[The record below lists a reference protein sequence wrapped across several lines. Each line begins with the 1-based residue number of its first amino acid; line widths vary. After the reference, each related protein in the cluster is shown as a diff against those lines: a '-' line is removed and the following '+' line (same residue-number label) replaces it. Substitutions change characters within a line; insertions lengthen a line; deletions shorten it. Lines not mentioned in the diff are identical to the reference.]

1 MLLDC
6 SNLNEEPLKSIVAKA
21 FFENFD
27 FSGDKIDF
35 IITYSYKNKGKPL
48 WIEPILWAEG
58 KKGKSELFKSLAQLI
73 LTIGKHKFYTHFPP
87 PYLGAFDAF
96 SFLFVEYHKLD
107 FIFTRSDID
116 FSVTP
121 SNHNTESFKHL
132 LNELTPLLEKEAS
145 IFDYETQNKELK
157 AFIKDNL
164 LYSKRSKIPVDK
176 NNFVHVYFKWVEHVK
191 PSISIEWQQA
201 KKQGILDADF
211 YLADLLSE
219 SNETILESL
228 NTILK
233 VNHYKFNKKLNNF
246 GAFNFDETSFNDKQ
260 KAHQTFWNIYERP
273 PKREFWNYITE
284 RRDLLVSNDIRERKG
299 AFFTPKIW
307 VEKSQEY
314 LAKAL
319 GQDYQDEYI
328 IWDCAGGTGN
338 LLSGLIN
345 KKNLYLSTLDKSDVS
360 IVKERIKNGA
370 KLLENHVFQFD
381 FLNDDFFGEK
391 VPKSLQEILKDKEKL
406 KKLIIYINPPYAE
419 ATGYTSTSK
428 DYKHKPKVARDNLIC
443 EKYKNELGKANNE
456 VFAQF
461 FMRIYK
467 ELNGVILA
475 SFSTLK
481 NLQGSNFKKFREVFK
496 AEFKGG
502 FMVPADTFDNVKGQF
517 PIGFLVWDTSSILPK
532 ENPLNLGGNSKEEK
546 QNSNLILDQDNLKD
560 NPLKEHFCLLDIN
573 APNRKMCP
581 QSRTRLRGHKS
592 ILQQPPLHAVS
603 LEIFDSFG
611 GFLGTKN
618 IVIDDENNK
627 PIIHFLRPFYDKS
640 NEPIGFLRFM
650 GADFSTNISTCLCNH
665 LTINDVRE
673 VKYTPITHN
682 NIAEMCIYFSIR
694 YCIKATWQNDR
705 DQFYAPY
712 NDAWQDDNEFKN
724 NSLAF
729 CLFHNQNRIMNFD
742 NTKKYGKFV
751 EINHFIPFDEDEV
764 ESKERYTSHALLDFL
779 KGKTKKTKE
788 EGDSLFLNA
797 KKENKPLEFSPSAS
811 KVFDAG
817 REIYRYYHAQD
828 FTNRPYNANA
838 SLYDIKEF
846 FQGRNMQGKLNS
858 PAKAKD
864 KYYKQLYANLQDA
877 LKDLAK
883 EIQPKVYEYGF
894 LRE

>member
-1 MLLDC
+1 MPLDF
-6 SNLNEEPLKSIVAKA
+6 SNLNEEPLKSSVAKA

-35 IITYSYKNKGKPL
+35 IITYNHKNKGKPL
-48 WIEPILWAEG
+48 WVEPILWAEG

-132 LNELTPLLEKEAS
+132 LNELTPLLEKEAL

-201 KKQGILDADF
+201 RKQGILDADF

-219 SNETILESL
+219 GNETILESL

-273 PKREFWNYITE
+273 PKREFWDYIIE

-314 LAKAL
+314 LAKIL

-345 KKNLYLSTLDKSDVS
+345 KANLYLSTLDKSDVS

-381 FLNDDFFGEK
+381 FLNDDFNK
-391 VPKSLQEILKDKEKL
+391 VPKSLQEILEDKEKR

-419 ATGYTSTSK
+419 AGNKAKMSGTE
-428 DYKHKPKVARDNLIC
+428 KHKDLVARGNLIC
-443 EKYKNELGKANNE
+443 KKYKDELNKANNE
-456 VFAQF
+456 LFAQF

-467 ELNGVILA
+467 ELNGCIMA

-481 NLQGSNFKKFREVFK
+481 YLNSSNFKKFREVFK
-496 AEFKGG
+496 AKFLEG
-502 FMVPADTFDNVKGQF
+502 FMVPADSFDNVKGQF
-517 PIGFLVWDTSSILPK
+517 PIGFLVWDTATP
-532 ENPLNLGGNSKEEK
+532 
-546 QNSNLILDQDNLKD
+546 
-560 NPLKEHFCLLDIN
+560 PLKPTNAIN
-573 APNRKMCP
+573 
-581 QSRTRLRGHKS
+581 
-592 ILQQPPLHAVS
+592 
-603 LEIFDSFG
+603 LEVFDSRG
-611 GFLGTKN
+611 EFLGYKN
-618 IVIDDENNK
+618 IVNENVKNIHMWLKQKEKIENMEILGYIDTPTPDFQGSSSVAIINNK
-627 PIIHFLRPFYDKS
+627 NSSKRHSVYFAIASS
-640 NEPIGFLRFM
+640 NILFGSVF
-650 GADFSTNISTCLCNH
+650 
-665 LTINDVRE
+665 
-673 VKYTPITHN
+673 
-682 NIAEMCIYFSIR
+682 FSIR
-694 YCIKATWQNDR
+694 HCIKATWQNDR

-712 NDAWQDDNEFKN
+712 DDAFQDDSEFKN
-724 NSLAF
+724 NCLTF
-729 CLFHNQNRIMNFD
+729 MLFHTQNRI
-742 NTKKYGKFV
+742 TTTQGT
-751 EINHFIPFDEDEV
+751 NHFIPFSETEV
-764 ESKERYTSHALLDFL
+764 NAKERYSSHALLDFL
-779 KGKTKKTKE
+779 KGGIKE

-797 KKENKPLEFSPSAS
+797 KKENKPLEFSLCAS

-817 REIYRYYHAQD
+817 RKIYHHYHTQAS
-828 FTNRPYNANA
+828 TNRHYNANA

-846 FQGRNMQGKLNS
+846 FQGRNAQGKLNL

-864 KYYKQLYANLQDA
+864 EYYKQLYANLQDA

>member
-1 MLLDC
+1 M
-6 SNLNEEPLKSIVAKA
+6 
-21 FFENFD
+21 
-27 FSGDKIDF
+27 
-35 IITYSYKNKGKPL
+35 
-48 WIEPILWAEG
+48 
-58 KKGKSELFKSLAQLI
+58 
-73 LTIGKHKFYTHFPP
+73 
-87 PYLGAFDAF
+87 
-96 SFLFVEYHKLD
+96 EYHKLD

-132 LNELTPLLEKEAS
+132 LNELTPLLEKEAL

-201 KKQGILDADF
+201 RKQGILDADF

-273 PKREFWNYITE
+273 PKREFWDYIIE

-314 LAKAL
+314 LAKIL

-419 ATGYTSTSK
+419 AGNKAKMSGIGE
-428 DYKHKPKVARDNLIC
+428 HKAKVARNNKVY
-443 EKYKNELGKANNE
+443 ETYKDLLGRGANE

-475 SFSTLK
+475 SFSKLK

-502 FMVPADTFDNVKGQF
+502 FMVPADSFDNVKGQF
-517 PIGFLVWDTSSILPK
+517 PIGFLVWDTATP
-532 ENPLNLGGNSKEEK
+532 
-546 QNSNLILDQDNLKD
+546 
-560 NPLKEHFCLLDIN
+560 PLKTN
-573 APNRKMCP
+573 QRA
-581 QSRTRLRGHKS
+581 Q
-592 ILQQPPLHAVS
+592 
-603 LEIFDSFG
+603 FG
-611 GFLGTKN
+611 S
-618 IVIDDENNK
+618 V
-627 PIIHFLRPFYDKS
+627 
-640 NEPIGFLRFM
+640 
-650 GADFSTNISTCLCNH
+650 
-665 LTINDVRE
+665 
-673 VKYTPITHN
+673 
-682 NIAEMCIYFSIR
+682 
-694 YCIKATWQNDR
+694 
-705 DQFYAPY
+705 
-712 NDAWQDDNEFKN
+712 
-724 NSLAF
+724 
-729 CLFHNQNRIMNFD
+729 
-742 NTKKYGKFV
+742 
-751 EINHFIPFDEDEV
+751 
-764 ESKERYTSHALLDFL
+764 
-779 KGKTKKTKE
+779 
-788 EGDSLFLNA
+788 
-797 KKENKPLEFSPSAS
+797 
-811 KVFDAG
+811 
-817 REIYRYYHAQD
+817 
-828 FTNRPYNANA
+828 
-838 SLYDIKEF
+838 
-846 FQGRNMQGKLNS
+846 
-858 PAKAKD
+858 
-864 KYYKQLYANLQDA
+864 
-877 LKDLAK
+877 
-883 EIQPKVYEYGF
+883 
-894 LRE
+894 

>member
-1 MLLDC
+1 MLLDF
-6 SNLNEEPLKSIVAKA
+6 SNLNEEPLKSSVAKA

-35 IITYSYKNKGKPL
+35 IITYNHKNKGKPL
-48 WIEPILWAEG
+48 WVEPILWAEG

-107 FIFTRSDID
+107 FIFTRSDIN

-132 LNELTPLLEKEAS
+132 LNELTPLLEKEAL

-191 PSISIEWQQA
+191 PSISIEWQLA
-201 KKQGILDADF
+201 RKQGILDADF

-219 SNETILESL
+219 GNETILESL

-273 PKREFWNYITE
+273 PKREFWDYIIE

-345 KKNLYLSTLDKSDVS
+345 KANLYLSTLDKSDVS

-381 FLNDDFFGEK
+381 FLNDDFFSDK
-391 VPKSLQEILKDKEKL
+391 LPKSLQEILKDEEKR
-406 KKLIIYINPPYAE
+406 KRLIIYINPPYAE
-419 ATGYTSTSK
+419 ATSAKTPSGTGKNK
-428 DYKHKPKVARDNLIC
+428 DLVARGNLIC
-443 EKYKNELGKANNE
+443 KKYKDELNKANNE
-456 VFAQF
+456 LFAQF

-467 ELNGVILA
+467 ELDGCIMA

-481 NLQGSNFKKFREVFK
+481 YLNSSNFKKFREVFK
-496 AEFKGG
+496 AKFLEG
-502 FMVPADTFDNVKGQF
+502 FMVPADSFDNVTGQF
-517 PIGFLVWDTSSILPK
+517 PIGFLVWDTATPPLKPTNALNLEVFDSLGEFLGYKTFKPVVDKVKNINAWIK
-532 ENPLNLGGNSKEEK
+532 NYDNKKAQATMGFMENPTPDFQNNNFLCVLNQQG
-546 QNSNLILDQDNLKD
+546 
-560 NPLKEHFCLLDIN
+560 
-573 APNRKMCP
+573 
-581 QSRTRLRGHKS
+581 TR
-592 ILQQPPLHAVS
+592 
-603 LEIFDSFG
+603 
-611 GFLGTKN
+611 
-618 IVIDDENNK
+618 
-627 PIIHFLRPFYDKS
+627 
-640 NEPIGFLRFM
+640 
-650 GADFSTNISTCLCNH
+650 
-665 LTINDVRE
+665 
-673 VKYTPITHN
+673 HN
-682 NIAEMCIYFSIR
+682 NYFGLTPTNLLIGTIYFSIR
-694 YCIKATWQNDR
+694 HCIRHTWQNHN

-712 NDAWQDDNEFKN
+712 DDAFQSEFKN
-724 NSLAF
+724 NCLIF
-729 CLFHNQNRIMNFD
+729 MLFHSKNRI
-742 NTKKYGKFV
+742 TTTQGT
-751 EINHFIPFDEDEV
+751 NHFIPFSETEV
-764 ESKERYTSHALLDFL
+764 NAKERYSSHALLDFL
-779 KGKTKKTKE
+779 KGGIKE
-788 EGDSLFLNA
+788 ESDSLFLNA
-797 KKENKPLEFSPSAS
+797 KKENKPLEFSLCAS
-811 KVFDAG
+811 RVFDAG
-817 REIYRYYHAQD
+817 REIYRYYHTQD
-828 FTNRPYNANA
+828 FTNRPYNANI

-846 FQGRNMQGKLNS
+846 FQGRNAQGKLNL

-864 KYYKQLYANLQDA
+864 GYYKQLYANLQDA

>member
-1 MLLDC
+1 M
-6 SNLNEEPLKSIVAKA
+6 I
-21 FFENFD
+21 
-27 FSGDKIDF
+27 
-35 IITYSYKNKGKPL
+35 
-48 WIEPILWAEG
+48 
-58 KKGKSELFKSLAQLI
+58 
-73 LTIGKHKFYTHFPP
+73 
-87 PYLGAFDAF
+87 
-96 SFLFVEYHKLD
+96 
-107 FIFTRSDID
+107 
-116 FSVTP
+116 
-121 SNHNTESFKHL
+121 
-132 LNELTPLLEKEAS
+132 LEKE
-145 IFDYETQNKELK
+145 
-157 AFIKDNL
+157 
-164 LYSKRSKIPVDK
+164 R
-176 NNFVHVYFKWVEHVK
+176 
-191 PSISIEWQQA
+191 
-201 KKQGILDADF
+201 G
-211 YLADLLSE
+211 
-219 SNETILESL
+219 
-228 NTILK
+228 
-233 VNHYKFNKKLNNF
+233 
-246 GAFNFDETSFNDKQ
+246 
-260 KAHQTFWNIYERP
+260 R
-273 PKREFWNYITE
+273 
-284 RRDLLVSNDIRERKG
+284 
-299 AFFTPKIW
+299 FFTPKIW

-314 LAKAL
+314 LAKIL

-345 KKNLYLSTLDKSDVS
+345 KANLYLSTLDKSDVS

-381 FLNDDFFGEK
+381 FLNDDFYSEK

-428 DYKHKPKVARDNLIC
+428 DYKHKPKVARNNKVY
-443 EKYKNELGKANNE
+443 ETYKDLLGRGANE

-502 FMVPADTFDNVKGQF
+502 FMAPADTFDNVKGQF

-560 NPLKEHFCLLDIN
+560 NPLKEHFY
-573 APNRKMCP
+573 
-581 QSRTRLRGHKS
+581 
-592 ILQQPPLHAVS
+592 AVS

-611 GFLGTKN
+611 GFLGIKN

-751 EINHFIPFDEDEV
+751 EINHFIPFDEEQV
-764 ESKERYTSHALLDFL
+764 GAKERYASHVLLDFL
-779 KGKTKKTKE
+779 KVKLKE
-788 EGDSLFLNA
+788 QTQNNNLFNSS
-797 KKENKPLEFSPSAS
+797 KKERKPLEFSETALS
-811 KVFDAG
+811 VLNAG
-817 REIYRYYHAQD
+817 REIYRHYHTQD
-828 FTNRPYNANA
+828 FTNRHYNANA

-846 FQGRNMQGKLNS
+846 FQGRNAQGKLNL

-864 KYYKQLYANLQDA
+864 EKYKQLYANLQDA

>member
-1 MLLDC
+1 MLLDF
-6 SNLNEEPLKSIVAKA
+6 SNLNEEPLKSSVAKA

-35 IITYSYKNKGKPL
+35 IITYSHKNKGKPL

-132 LNELTPLLEKEAS
+132 LNELIPLLEKEAL

-201 KKQGILDADF
+201 RKQGILDADF

-219 SNETILESL
+219 GNETILESL

-273 PKREFWNYITE
+273 PKREFWDYIIE

-314 LAKAL
+314 LAKIL
-319 GQDYQDEYI
+319 GQDYQEDYI

-338 LLSGLIN
+338 LLNGLTN
-345 KKNLYLSTLDKSDVS
+345 KANCFLSTLDSNDVA
-360 IVKERIKNGA
+360 IVKELAAANKLN
-370 KLLENHVFQFD
+370 LLENHVFQFD
-381 FLNDDFFGEK
+381 FLNDDFK
-391 VPKSLQEILKDKEKL
+391 KAPKSLQEILNDKEKR

-419 ATGYTSTSK
+419 AGNKAKMSGTGE
-428 DYKHKPKVARDNLIC
+428 HKAKVARNNKTH
-443 EKYKNELGKANNE
+443 ETYKDFLGSGANEL
-456 VFAQF
+456 FAQF
-461 FMRIYK
+461 FMRIYM
-467 ELNGVILA
+467 ELNGCIMA
-475 SFSTLK
+475 SFSKLK
-481 NLQGSNFKKFREVFK
+481 YLNSSNFKKFREVFK
-496 AEFKGG
+496 AKFLEG
-502 FMVPADTFDNVKGQF
+502 FMVPADSFDNVKGQF
-517 PIGFLVWDTSSILPK
+517 PIGFLVWDTATPPLKPTSA
-532 ENPLNLGGNSKEEK
+532 LNLEVFDSLGEFLGYKTFK
-546 QNSNLILDQDNLKD
+546 PMIVD
-560 NPLKEHFCLLDIN
+560 
-573 APNRKMCP
+573 RV
-581 QSRTRLRGHKS
+581 KS
-592 ILQQPPLHAVS
+592 INEWFKIYKDEQ
-603 LEIFDSFG
+603 DY
-611 GFLGTKN
+611 LG
-618 IVIDDENNK
+618 ILV
-627 PIIHFLRPFYDKS
+627 YDA
-640 NEPIGFLRFM
+640 P
-650 GADFSTNISTCLCNH
+650 DFSHQNTNYLQNH
-665 LTINDVRE
+665 KGTSHLHYEKLTPTNLLIG
-673 VKYTPITHN
+673 
-682 NIAEMCIYFSIR
+682 AIYFSIR
-694 YCIKATWQNDR
+694 HCIKATWQNDR

-712 NDAWQDDNEFKN
+712 DDAFQDDSEFKN
-724 NSLAF
+724 NCLIF
-729 CLFHNQNRIMNFD
+729 MLFHTQNRI
-742 NTKKYGKFV
+742 TTTQGT
-751 EINHFIPFDEDEV
+751 NHFIPFSETEV
-764 ESKERYTSHALLDFL
+764 NAKERYSSHALLDFL
-779 KGKTKKTKE
+779 KGKIKE

-797 KKENKPLEFSPSAS
+797 KKENKPLEFSLCAS
-811 KVFDAG
+811 RVRDAG
-817 REIYRYYHAQD
+817 RKIYHYYHKQAS
-828 FTNRPYNANA
+828 TNRLYNTNA

-846 FQGRNMQGKLNS
+846 FQGRNAQGKLNL

-864 KYYKQLYANLQDA
+864 EYYKQLYANLQDA

>member
-1 MLLDC
+1 MLLDF
-6 SNLNEEPLKSIVAKA
+6 SNLNEEPLKSSVAKA

-35 IITYSYKNKGKPL
+35 IITYSHKNKGKPL

-132 LNELTPLLEKEAS
+132 LNELTPLLKKEAS

-201 KKQGILDADF
+201 RKQGILDADF

-273 PKREFWNYITE
+273 PKREFWDYIIE

-319 GQDYQDEYI
+319 GQDYQEDYI

-338 LLSGLIN
+338 LLNGLTN
-345 KKNLYLSTLDKSDVS
+345 KANCFLSTLDSNDVA
-360 IVKERIKNGA
+360 IVKELATTNKLN
-370 KLLENHVFQFD
+370 LLENHVFQFD
-381 FLNDDFFGEK
+381 FLNDDFK
-391 VPKSLQEILKDKEKL
+391 SDKAPKSLQEILNDKEKR

-419 ATGYTSTSK
+419 AGNKAKMSGTGE
-428 DYKHKPKVARDNLIC
+428 HKAKVARNNKTH
-443 EKYKNELGKANNE
+443 ETYKDFLGSGANEL
-456 VFAQF
+456 FAQF
-461 FMRIYK
+461 FMRIYM
-467 ELNGVILA
+467 ELNGCIMA
-475 SFSTLK
+475 SFSKLK
-481 NLQGSNFKKFREVFK
+481 YLNSSNFKKFREVFK
-496 AEFKGG
+496 AKFLEG
-502 FMVPADTFDNVKGQF
+502 FMVPADSFDNVKGQF
-517 PIGFLVWDTSSILPK
+517 PIGFLVWDTATPPLKPT
-532 ENPLNLGGNSKEEK
+532 NALNLE
-546 QNSNLILDQDNLKD
+546 
-560 NPLKEHFCLLDIN
+560 
-573 APNRKMCP
+573 
-581 QSRTRLRGHKS
+581 
-592 ILQQPPLHAVS
+592 V
-603 LEIFDSFG
+603 FDSLG
-611 GFLGTKN
+611 EFLGYKNVVNENVKN
-618 IVIDDENNK
+618 IHMWLKQKEKIENMEILGYIDTPTPDFQGSPSVAIINNK
-627 PIIHFLRPFYDKS
+627 NSSKRHSVYFTITSS
-640 NEPIGFLRFM
+640 NILFGSVF
-650 GADFSTNISTCLCNH
+650 
-665 LTINDVRE
+665 
-673 VKYTPITHN
+673 
-682 NIAEMCIYFSIR
+682 FSIR
-694 YCIKATWQNDR
+694 HCIKATWQNDR

-712 NDAWQDDNEFKN
+712 DDAFQDDSEFKSN
-724 NSLAF
+724 CLIF
-729 CLFHNQNRIMNFD
+729 MLFHTQNRI
-742 NTKKYGKFV
+742 TTTQGT
-751 EINHFIPFDEDEV
+751 NHFIPFSETEV
-764 ESKERYTSHALLDFL
+764 NAKERYSSHALLDFL
-779 KGKTKKTKE
+779 KGGIKE
-788 EGDSLFLNA
+788 EGDNLFLNA
-797 KKENKPLEFSPSAS
+797 KKENKPLKFSLCAS
-811 KVFDAG
+811 RVFDAG
-817 REIYRYYHAQD
+817 REIYRYYHTQD
-828 FTNRPYNANA
+828 FTNRPYNANI
-838 SLYDIKEF
+838 SLYNIKEF
-846 FQGRNMQGKLNS
+846 FQGRNAQGKLNL

-864 KYYKQLYANLQDA
+864 GYYKQLYANLQDA

>member
-1 MLLDC
+1 MLSDF
-6 SNLNEEPLKSIVAKA
+6 SKFNEEPLKSSVAKA

-35 IITYSYKNKGKPL
+35 IITYSHKNKGKPL
-48 WIEPILWAEG
+48 WVEPILWAEG

-107 FIFTRSDID
+107 FIFARSDID

-132 LNELTPLLEKEAS
+132 LNELTPLLEKEAL

-201 KKQGILDADF
+201 RKQGILDADF

-273 PKREFWNYITE
+273 PKREFWDYIIE

-307 VEKSQEY
+307 VEKSQEC
-314 LAKAL
+314 LAKIL

-345 KKNLYLSTLDKSDVS
+345 KANLYLSTLDKSDVS

-419 ATGYTSTSK
+419 ATSAKTPSGTGKNK
-428 DYKHKPKVARDNLIC
+428 DLVARGNLIC
-443 EKYKNELGKANNE
+443 EKYKDELNKANNE
-456 VFAQF
+456 LFAQF

-467 ELNGVILA
+467 ELNGCIMA

-481 NLQGSNFKKFREVFK
+481 YLNSSNFKKFREVFK
-496 AEFKGG
+496 AKFLEG
-502 FMVPADTFDNVKGQF
+502 FMVPADSFDNVKGQF
-517 PIGFLVWDTSSILPK
+517 PIGFLVWDTATTPLKPTNALNLEVFDSLGEFLGYKTFKPIVDK
-532 ENPLNLGGNSKEEK
+532 VKNINAWIKNYDNKKAQAIMGFMENPTPDFQNNNFLCVLNQQG
-546 QNSNLILDQDNLKD
+546 
-560 NPLKEHFCLLDIN
+560 
-573 APNRKMCP
+573 
-581 QSRTRLRGHKS
+581 TR
-592 ILQQPPLHAVS
+592 
-603 LEIFDSFG
+603 
-611 GFLGTKN
+611 
-618 IVIDDENNK
+618 
-627 PIIHFLRPFYDKS
+627 
-640 NEPIGFLRFM
+640 
-650 GADFSTNISTCLCNH
+650 
-665 LTINDVRE
+665 
-673 VKYTPITHN
+673 HN
-682 NIAEMCIYFSIR
+682 NYFGLTPTNLLIGAIYFSVR
-694 YCIKATWQNDR
+694 HCIKATWQNDR

-712 NDAWQDDNEFKN
+712 DDAFQDDSEFKN
-724 NSLAF
+724 NCLTF
-729 CLFHNQNRIMNFD
+729 MLFHTQNRI
-742 NTKKYGKFV
+742 TTTQGT
-751 EINHFIPFDEDEV
+751 NHFILFSETEV
-764 ESKERYTSHALLDFL
+764 ESKERYSSHALLDFL
-779 KGKTKKTKE
+779 KGGIKE

-797 KKENKPLEFSPSAS
+797 KKERKPLEFSETALS
-811 KVFDAG
+811 VLNAG

-828 FTNRPYNANA
+828 FTNHDYNANV

-846 FQGRNMQGKLNS
+846 FQGRNAQGKLNL

-864 KYYKQLYANLQDA
+864 EYYKQLYANLQDA

>member
-1 MLLDC
+1 MPLDF
-6 SNLNEEPLKSIVAKA
+6 SNLNEEPLKSSVAKA

-27 FSGDKIDF
+27 FSGNKIDF
-35 IITYSYKNKGKPL
+35 IITYSHKNKGKPL
-48 WIEPILWAEG
+48 WVEPILWAEG

-73 LTIGKHKFYTHFPP
+73 LTIGKYKFYTHFPP

-132 LNELTPLLEKEAS
+132 LNELTPLLEKEAL

-273 PKREFWNYITE
+273 PKREFWDYIIE

-314 LAKAL
+314 LAKIL

-345 KKNLYLSTLDKSDVS
+345 KANLYLSTLDKSDVS

-381 FLNDDFFGEK
+381 FLNDDFKSDK
-391 VPKSLQEILKDKEKL
+391 VPKSLQEILKDQEKR

-419 ATGYTSTSK
+419 ATSAKTPSGTGKNK
-428 DYKHKPKVARDNLIC
+428 DLVARGNLIC
-443 EKYKNELGKANNE
+443 EKYKDELNKANNE
-456 VFAQF
+456 LFAQF

-467 ELNGVILA
+467 ELNGCIMA
-475 SFSTLK
+475 SFSKLK
-481 NLQGSNFKKFREVFK
+481 YLNSSNFKKFREIFK
-496 AEFKGG
+496 AKFLEG
-502 FMVPADTFDNVKGQF
+502 FMVPADSFDNVKGQF
-517 PIGFLVWDTSSILPK
+517 PIGFLVWDTATPPLKPTNALNLEVFDSLGEFLGDKTFKPIVDRVK
-532 ENPLNLGGNSKEEK
+532 NINTWIKNYDNKKAQATMGFMENPTPDFQNNNFLCVLNQQG
-546 QNSNLILDQDNLKD
+546 
-560 NPLKEHFCLLDIN
+560 
-573 APNRKMCP
+573 
-581 QSRTRLRGHKS
+581 TR
-592 ILQQPPLHAVS
+592 
-603 LEIFDSFG
+603 
-611 GFLGTKN
+611 
-618 IVIDDENNK
+618 
-627 PIIHFLRPFYDKS
+627 
-640 NEPIGFLRFM
+640 
-650 GADFSTNISTCLCNH
+650 
-665 LTINDVRE
+665 
-673 VKYTPITHN
+673 HN
-682 NIAEMCIYFSIR
+682 NYFGLTPTNLLIGAIYFSIR
-694 YCIKATWQNDR
+694 HCIKATWQNDR

-712 NDAWQDDNEFKN
+712 DDMFQDDSEFKN
-724 NSLAF
+724 NCLIF
-729 CLFHNQNRIMNFD
+729 MLFHIQNRI
-742 NTKKYGKFV
+742 TTTQGT
-751 EINHFIPFDEDEV
+751 NHFIPFGETEV
-764 ESKERYTSHALLDFL
+764 NAKERYSSHALLDFL
-779 KGKTKKTKE
+779 KGGIKE
-788 EGDSLFLNA
+788 EGDSLFLND
-797 KKENKPLEFSPSAS
+797 KKENKPLKFSPSAS
-811 KVFDAG
+811 RVFDAG
-817 REIYRYYHAQD
+817 REVYRYYHTQD
-828 FTNRPYNANA
+828 FTNRPYNANV

-846 FQGRNMQGKLNS
+846 FQGRNAQGKLNL

-864 KYYKQLYANLQDA
+864 GYYKQLYANLQDA

>member
-1 MLLDC
+1 MDLTHFKKL
-6 SNLNEEPLKSIVAKA
+6 SEEPLKSSVAKA

-35 IITYSYKNKGKPL
+35 IITYNHKNKGKPL
-48 WIEPILWAEG
+48 WVEPILWAEG

-132 LNELTPLLEKEAS
+132 LNELTPLLEKEAL

-201 KKQGILDADF
+201 RKQGILDADF

-273 PKREFWNYITE
+273 PKREFWDYIIE

-314 LAKAL
+314 LAKIL

-328 IWDCAGGTGN
+328 IWDCTGGTGN

-345 KKNLYLSTLDKSDVS
+345 KANLYLSTLDKSDVS

-381 FLNDDFFGEK
+381 FLNDDFYSEK
-391 VPKSLQEILKDKEKL
+391 VPKSLQEILKDQEKL

-419 ATGYTSTSK
+419 ATSAKTPSGTGKNK
-428 DYKHKPKVARDNLIC
+428 DLVARGNLIC
-443 EKYKNELGKANNE
+443 EKYKDELNKANNE
-456 VFAQF
+456 LFAQF

-467 ELNGVILA
+467 ELNGCIMA

-481 NLQGSNFKKFREVFK
+481 YLNSSNFKKFREIFK
-496 AEFKGG
+496 AKFLEG
-502 FMVPADTFDNVKGQF
+502 FMVPADSFDNVKGQF
-517 PIGFLVWDTSSILPK
+517 PIGFLVWDTATPPLKPT
-532 ENPLNLGGNSKEEK
+532 NALNLE
-546 QNSNLILDQDNLKD
+546 
-560 NPLKEHFCLLDIN
+560 
-573 APNRKMCP
+573 
-581 QSRTRLRGHKS
+581 
-592 ILQQPPLHAVS
+592 V
-603 LEIFDSFG
+603 FDSLG
-611 GFLGTKN
+611 GFLGYKTFKPIVDRVKN
-618 IVIDDENNK
+618 INAWIKNYDNKKAQATMGFMENPTPDFQNNN
-627 PIIHFLRPFYDKS
+627 FLCVLNQQGTR
-640 NEPIGFLRFM
+640 
-650 GADFSTNISTCLCNH
+650 
-665 LTINDVRE
+665 
-673 VKYTPITHN
+673 HN
-682 NIAEMCIYFSIR
+682 NYFGLTLTNLLIGAIYFSIR
-694 YCIKATWQNDR
+694 HCIKATWQNDR

-712 NDAWQDDNEFKN
+712 NNTWQDDNEFKN
-724 NSLAF
+724 NALAF
-729 CLFHNQNRIMNFD
+729 MLFHTQNRI
-742 NTKKYGKFV
+742 TSTQGT
-751 EINHFIPFDEDEV
+751 NHFIPFDEEEV
-764 ESKERYTSHALLDFL
+764 EAKERYASHVLLDFL
-779 KGKTKKTKE
+779 KVKLQEQTQNNNLF
-788 EGDSLFLNA
+788 DSS
-797 KKENKPLEFSPSAS
+797 KKERKPLEFSETALS
-811 KVFDAG
+811 VLNAG

-828 FTNRPYNANA
+828 FTNHDYNTNV

-846 FQGRNMQGKLNS
+846 FQGRNAQGKLNS
-858 PAKAKD
+858 PVKAKD
-864 KYYKQLYANLQDA
+864 AYYKQLYANLQDA

-883 EIQPKVYEYGF
+883 DLQPKVYEYGF

>member
-1 MLLDC
+1 MPLDF
-6 SNLNEEPLKSIVAKA
+6 SNLNEEPLKSQIKA
-21 FFENFD
+21 EFFKDKKFLY
-27 FSGDKIDF
+27 SGDKIDF
-35 IITYSYKNKGKPL
+35 MLSYKHSNATL
-48 WIEPILWAEG
+48 PILWAEG

-107 FIFTRSDID
+107 FIFTQSDID

-201 KKQGILDADF
+201 RKQGILDADF

-219 SNETILESL
+219 GNETILESL

-273 PKREFWNYITE
+273 PKREFWDYIIQ
-284 RRDLLVSNDIRERKG
+284 RRDLLVSDDMRERKG

-314 LAKAL
+314 LAKIL

-345 KKNLYLSTLDKSDVS
+345 KANLYLSTLDKSDVS

-381 FLNDDFFGEK
+381 FLNDDFFSDK
-391 VPKSLQEILKDKEKL
+391 VPKSLQEILKDKEKR

-419 ATGYTSTSK
+419 AGNKSKMSGTGE
-428 DYKHKPKVARDNLIC
+428 HKAKVARDNLIC

-502 FMVPADTFDNVKGQF
+502 FMVPANTFDNVRGQF
-517 PIGFLVWDTSSILPK
+517 PIGFLVWDTATSPPLKPT
-532 ENPLNLGGNSKEEK
+532 NALNLEVF
-546 QNSNLILDQDNLKD
+546 D
-560 NPLKEHFCLLDIN
+560 LL
-573 APNRKMCP
+573 
-581 QSRTRLRGHKS
+581 
-592 ILQQPPLHAVS
+592 
-603 LEIFDSFG
+603 G
-611 GFLGTKN
+611 GFLGYKN
-618 IVIDDENNK
+618 IINENVKNIHMWLKQKEKIENMEILGYIDTPTPDFQGSPSVAIINNK
-627 PIIHFLRPFYDKS
+627 NSSKRHSVYFAITSS
-640 NEPIGFLRFM
+640 NILFGSVF
-650 GADFSTNISTCLCNH
+650 
-665 LTINDVRE
+665 
-673 VKYTPITHN
+673 
-682 NIAEMCIYFSIR
+682 FSIR
-694 YCIKATWQNDR
+694 HCIKATWQNDR

-712 NDAWQDDNEFKN
+712 DDAFQDDSEFKN
-724 NSLAF
+724 NCLIF
-729 CLFHNQNRIMNFD
+729 MLFHTQNRI
-742 NTKKYGKFV
+742 TTTQGT
-751 EINHFIPFDEDEV
+751 NHFIPFSQTEV
-764 ESKERYTSHALLDFL
+764 NAKERYASHVLLDFL
-779 KGKTKKTKE
+779 KGGIKE
-788 EGDSLFLNA
+788 EGDSLFLND
-797 KKENKPLEFSPSAS
+797 KKENKPLKFSPSAS
-811 KVFDAG
+811 RVFDAG
-817 REIYRYYHAQD
+817 REIYRYYHTQD
-828 FTNRPYNANA
+828 FTNRPYNANI

-846 FQGRNMQGKLNS
+846 FQGRNAQGKLN
-858 PAKAKD
+858 PPVKAKD
-864 KYYKQLYANLQDA
+864 TYYKQLYANLQDA
-877 LKDLAK
+877 LKDLAE

>member
-1 MLLDC
+1 MPLDF
-6 SNLNEEPLKSIVAKA
+6 SNLNEEPLKSSVAKA

-27 FSGDKIDF
+27 FSGDKIDL
-35 IITYSYKNKGKPL
+35 IITYNHKNKGKPL

-132 LNELTPLLEKEAS
+132 LNELTPLLEKEAL

-201 KKQGILDADF
+201 RKQGILDADF

-219 SNETILESL
+219 GNETILESL

-273 PKREFWNYITE
+273 PKREFWDYIIE

-314 LAKAL
+314 LAKIL

-345 KKNLYLSTLDKSDVS
+345 KANLYLSTLDKSDVS

-381 FLNDDFFGEK
+381 FLNDDFYSEK

-419 ATGYTSTSK
+419 ATSAKTPSGTGK
-428 DYKHKPKVARDNLIC
+428 NKVLVARGNLIC
-443 EKYKNELGKANNE
+443 EKYKDELNKANNE
-456 VFAQF
+456 LFAQF
-461 FMRIYK
+461 FMCIYK
-467 ELNGVILA
+467 ELNGCIMA

-481 NLQGSNFKKFREVFK
+481 YLNSSNFKKFREVFK

-502 FMVPADTFDNVKGQF
+502 FMVPADSFDNVKGQF

-546 QNSNLILDQDNLKD
+546 QNSNLILDQDKLKD
-560 NPLKEHFCLLDIN
+560 NPLKEHFY
-573 APNRKMCP
+573 
-581 QSRTRLRGHKS
+581 
-592 ILQQPPLHAVS
+592 AVS

-611 GFLGTKN
+611 GFLGAKN

-764 ESKERYTSHALLDFL
+764 ESKERYSSHALLDFL
-779 KGKTKKTKE
+779 KVKLQEQTQNNN
-788 EGDSLFLNA
+788 LFNSS
-797 KKENKPLEFSPSAS
+797 KKERKPLEFSETALS
-811 KVFDAG
+811 VLNAG

-828 FTNRPYNANA
+828 FTNYDYNTNA

-846 FQGRNMQGKLNS
+846 FQGRNAQGKLN
-858 PAKAKD
+858 PPVKAKD
-864 KYYKQLYANLQDA
+864 TYYKQLYVNLQDA

-883 EIQPKVYEYGF
+883 DLQPKVYEYGF

>member
-1 MLLDC
+1 MLLDF
-6 SNLNEEPLKSIVAKA
+6 SNLNEEPLKSSVAKA

-27 FSGDKIDF
+27 FSGEKIDF
-35 IITYSYKNKGKPL
+35 VITYSHKNKGKPL
-48 WIEPILWAEG
+48 WVEPILWAEG
-58 KKGKSELFKSLAQLI
+58 KKGKSELFKSLVQLI

-132 LNELTPLLEKEAS
+132 LNELTPLLEKEAL

-273 PKREFWNYITE
+273 PKREFWDYIIE

-314 LAKAL
+314 LAKIL

-345 KKNLYLSTLDKSDVS
+345 KANLYLSTLDKSDVS

-381 FLNDDFFGEK
+381 FLNDDFYSEK

-419 ATGYTSTSK
+419 ATSAKTPSGTGKNK
-428 DYKHKPKVARDNLIC
+428 DLVARGNLIC
-443 EKYKNELGKANNE
+443 EKYKDELNKANNE
-456 VFAQF
+456 LFAQF

-467 ELNGVILA
+467 ELNGCIMA

-481 NLQGSNFKKFREVFK
+481 YLNSSNFKKFREIFK
-496 AEFKGG
+496 AKFLEG
-502 FMVPADTFDNVKGQF
+502 FMVPADSFDNVKGQF
-517 PIGFLVWDTSSILPK
+517 PIGFLVWDTATPPLKPTNALNLEVFDSLGEFLGYKTFKPIVDRVK
-532 ENPLNLGGNSKEEK
+532 GINAWIKNYDNKKAQATMGFMENPTPDFQNNNFLCVLNQQG
-546 QNSNLILDQDNLKD
+546 
-560 NPLKEHFCLLDIN
+560 
-573 APNRKMCP
+573 
-581 QSRTRLRGHKS
+581 TR
-592 ILQQPPLHAVS
+592 
-603 LEIFDSFG
+603 
-611 GFLGTKN
+611 
-618 IVIDDENNK
+618 
-627 PIIHFLRPFYDKS
+627 
-640 NEPIGFLRFM
+640 
-650 GADFSTNISTCLCNH
+650 
-665 LTINDVRE
+665 
-673 VKYTPITHN
+673 HN
-682 NIAEMCIYFSIR
+682 NYFGLTPTNLLIGAIYFSVR
-694 YCIKATWQNDR
+694 HCIKATWQNDR

-712 NDAWQDDNEFKN
+712 DDAFQDDSEFKN
-724 NSLAF
+724 NCLAF
-729 CLFHNQNRIMNFD
+729 MLFHTQNRI
-742 NTKKYGKFV
+742 TTTQGT
-751 EINHFIPFDEDEV
+751 NHFIPFSETEV
-764 ESKERYTSHALLDFL
+764 NAKERYSSHALLDFL
-779 KGKTKKTKE
+779 KGGIKE
-788 EGDSLFLNA
+788 EGDSLFLND
-797 KKENKPLEFSPSAS
+797 KKENKPLKFSPSAS

-817 REIYRYYHAQD
+817 REVYRYYHTQD

-846 FQGRNMQGKLNS
+846 FQGRNAQGKLNL

-864 KYYKQLYANLQDA
+864 EYYKQLYANLQDA

-883 EIQPKVYEYGF
+883 EIQPKVYGYGF

>member
-1 MLLDC
+1 MPLDF

-35 IITYSYKNKGKPL
+35 IITYSHKNKGKPL

-132 LNELTPLLEKEAS
+132 LNELTPLLEKEAL

-260 KAHQTFWNIYERP
+260 KAHKTFWNIYERP
-273 PKREFWNYITE
+273 PKREFWDYIIQ
-284 RRDLLVSNDIRERKG
+284 RRDLLVSDDVRERKG

-345 KKNLYLSTLDKSDVS
+345 KPNLYLSTLDKSDVS

-381 FLNDDFFGEK
+381 FLNDDFK
-391 VPKSLQEILKDKEKL
+391 SDKMPKSLQEILKDKEKL

-419 ATGYTSTSK
+419 AGNKAKMSGTGE
-428 DYKHKPKVARDNLIC
+428 HKAKVARDNLIC

-461 FMRIYK
+461 FIRIYK
-467 ELNGVILA
+467 ELNGCIMA

-481 NLQGSNFKKFREVFK
+481 YLNSSNFKKFREIFK
-496 AEFKGG
+496 AKFLEG
-502 FMVPADTFDNVKGQF
+502 FMVPADSFDNVKGQF
-517 PIGFLVWDTSSILPK
+517 PIGFLVWDTATPPPPLKPT
-532 ENPLNLGGNSKEEK
+532 NALNLE
-546 QNSNLILDQDNLKD
+546 
-560 NPLKEHFCLLDIN
+560 
-573 APNRKMCP
+573 
-581 QSRTRLRGHKS
+581 
-592 ILQQPPLHAVS
+592 V
-603 LEIFDSFG
+603 FDSLG
-611 GFLGTKN
+611 GFLGYKN
-618 IVIDDENNK
+618 IRSFNKVPFLADYLQKCQPTKRDTIFGYLDPGRNSFQHQNLVHISVIDK
-627 PIIHFLRPFYDKS
+627 SQQSHVKYFPII
-640 NEPIGFLRFM
+640 
-650 GADFSTNISTCLCNH
+650 AT
-665 LTINDVRE
+665 TILLVS
-673 VKYTPITHN
+673 VF
-682 NIAEMCIYFSIR
+682 FSIR
-694 YCIKATWQNDR
+694 HCIKHTWQNHN

-724 NSLAF
+724 NALAF
-729 CLFHNQNRIMNFD
+729 MLFHTQNRI
-742 NTKKYGKFV
+742 TTTQGT
-751 EINHFIPFDEDEV
+751 NHFIPFDEEV
-764 ESKERYTSHALLDFL
+764 GAEERYASHALLDFL
-779 KGKTKKTKE
+779 KGGIKE
-788 EGDSLFLNA
+788 EGDSLFLND
-797 KKENKPLEFSPSAS
+797 KKENKPLKFSLSAS
-811 KVFDAG
+811 RVFDAG
-817 REIYRYYHAQD
+817 RKIYRYYHTQAS
-828 FTNRPYNANA
+828 TNRPYNINA

-846 FQGRNMQGKLNS
+846 FQGRNAQGKLNL

>member
-1 MLLDC
+1 MPLGF

-35 IITYSYKNKGKPL
+35 IITYSHKNKGKPL

-132 LNELTPLLEKEAS
+132 LNELTPLLEKEAL

-260 KAHQTFWNIYERP
+260 KAHKTFWNIYERP
-273 PKREFWNYITE
+273 PKREFWDYIIQ
-284 RRDLLVSNDIRERKG
+284 RRDLLVSDDVRERKG

-319 GQDYQDEYI
+319 GQDYQEDYI

-345 KKNLYLSTLDKSDVS
+345 KANLYLSTLDKSDVS

-381 FLNDDFFGEK
+381 FLNDDFK
-391 VPKSLQEILKDKEKL
+391 SDKMPKSLQEILNDKEKR

-481 NLQGSNFKKFREVFK
+481 NLLGSNFKKFREVFK

-517 PIGFLVWDTSSILPK
+517 PIGFLVWDTSSILHK

-560 NPLKEHFCLLDIN
+560 NPLKEHFY
-573 APNRKMCP
+573 
-581 QSRTRLRGHKS
+581 
-592 ILQQPPLHAVS
+592 AVS

-751 EINHFIPFDEDEV
+751 EINHFIPFDEEEV
-764 ESKERYTSHALLDFL
+764 GAKERYASHVLLDFL
-779 KGKTKKTKE
+779 KVKLQEQTQNNNLF
-788 EGDSLFLNA
+788 DSS
-797 KKENKPLEFSPSAS
+797 KKERKPLEFSETALS
-811 KVFDAG
+811 VLNAG
-817 REIYRYYHAQD
+817 REIYRYYHTQD
-828 FTNRPYNANA
+828 FINHDYNANA

-858 PAKAKD
+858 PPKAKD